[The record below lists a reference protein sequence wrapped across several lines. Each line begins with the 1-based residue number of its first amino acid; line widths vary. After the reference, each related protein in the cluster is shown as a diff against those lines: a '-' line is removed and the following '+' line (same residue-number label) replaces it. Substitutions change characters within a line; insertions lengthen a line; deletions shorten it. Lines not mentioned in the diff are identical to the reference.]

1 MEDNRSA
8 LSAFP
13 GPAGPP
19 DRVLD
24 CRGLPLRLGEKT
36 RIMGILNVTPDS
48 FSDGGRYMEVA
59 AAVEHA
65 RAMVAAGADLIDI
78 GGESTRPGS
87 TPVPEEEEI
96 RRVVPVIEALREA
109 VDVPLSIDT
118 FKPGTARRALEAGA
132 HLLNDIWGC
141 RDPRMGELAAEFGC
155 PLILMHNR
163 VQPDYGDFLEDVV
176 TDLKESV
183 RSARRAGVRD
193 EQIILDPGIGFAKS
207 HEQNLLLM
215 GSLDRL
221 TRLGYPVL
229 LAASRKRTLRR
240 VLDLP
245 SGDIVEG
252 TVATTVLAI
261 AQGCELVR
269 VHDIKENARAAQM
282 ADAIVRL
289 RPDKGT
295 AAWTN

>member
-1 MEDNRSA
+1 MEENCSSA
-8 LSAFP
+8 A
-13 GPAGPP
+13 AGKSGAV
-19 DRVLD
+19 RELN
-24 CRGLPLRLGEKT
+24 CRGITLRLGAKT
-36 RIMGILNVTPDS
+36 QIMGILNVTPDS
-48 FSDGGRYMEVA
+48 FSDGGRYIEVE

-65 RAMVAAGADLIDI
+65 KAMVAAGADLIDI

-87 TPVPEEEEI
+87 VPVPEEEEI

-109 VDVPLSIDT
+109 VGVPLSIDT

-141 RDPRMGELAAEFGC
+141 RDPRMGELAAEYRC
-155 PLILMHNR
+155 PIILMHNR
-163 VQPDYGDFLEDVV
+163 PQPVYGDFLEDVV

-183 RSARRAGVRD
+183 RTAKRAGVLD
-193 EQIILDPGIGFAKS
+193 DQIILDPGIGFAKS

-215 GSLDRL
+215 GSLERL

-240 VLDLP
+240 VLNLP
-245 SGDIVEG
+245 VDDVVLG
-252 TVATTVLAI
+252 TIATTVLGI
-261 AQGCELVR
+261 AQGCDLVR

-282 ADAIVRL
+282 ADAIVRF
-289 RPDKGT
+289 RADEGI
-295 AAWTN
+295 AAWTK